1 MKNLKRSQIL
11 TSNYPYYKYSLNYA
25 LDSLHRMGAEQIEF
39 YACFPHFHMDDITYR
54 DIKSL
59 KKKLKDFGLK
69 AMCVT
74 PEQCLYPV
82 NIAAFDIAARNR
94 SINVFKKTI
103 ETAAELEADTIVALC
118 GYGTIDEKDEDVWK
132 RSVDS
137 MRILGDMAEAYNIE
151 MVLETSPREY
161 TTTHTAKEAVR
172 MIEEIGSPAVKG
184 MIDTATLG
192 FSKETMKQ
200 AVQDLGKYLR
210 HVHVADGI
218 PNGHLILG
226 EGELDIRGMLHEL
239 DEVNYQGML
248 SLEILNDKYM
258 RTPHE
263 AMQISFEMLKKYID
277 Q

>member
-1 MKNLKRSQIL
+1 MRQEIEAL
-11 TSNYPYYKYSLNYA
+11 TSSNSADAN
-25 LDSLHRMGAEQIEF
+25 
-39 YACFPHFHMDDITYR
+39 
-54 DIKSL
+54 
-59 KKKLKDFGLK
+59 
-69 AMCVT
+69 
-74 PEQCLYPV
+74 
-82 NIAAFDIAARNR
+82 AAAA
-94 SINVFKKTI
+94 
-103 ETAAELEADTIVALC
+103 AAELEADTIVTLC
-118 GYGTIDEKDEDVWK
+118 GYGTIDEKDEDVWE

-137 MRILGDMAEAYNIE
+137 MRMLGDMAEAYNIE

>member
-1 MKNLKRSQIL
+1 
-11 TSNYPYYKYSLNYA
+11 
-25 LDSLHRMGAEQIEF
+25 
-39 YACFPHFHMDDITYR
+39 
-54 DIKSL
+54 
-59 KKKLKDFGLK
+59 
-69 AMCVT
+69 MCVT

-94 SINVFKKTI
+94 SINVFQKNNL
-103 ETAAELEADTIVALC
+103 ETAAELEADTIVTLC

-192 FSKETMKQ
+192 VFKRNNET
-200 AVQDLGKYLR
+200 GSSR
-210 HVHVADGI
+210 FWESI
-218 PNGHLILG
+218 
-226 EGELDIRGMLHEL
+226 
-239 DEVNYQGML
+239 
-248 SLEILNDKYM
+248 
-258 RTPHE
+258 
-263 AMQISFEMLKKYID
+263 
-277 Q
+277 

>member
-1 MKNLKRSQIL
+1 M
-11 TSNYPYYKYSLNYA
+11 
-25 LDSLHRMGAEQIEF
+25 
-39 YACFPHFHMDDITYR
+39 
-54 DIKSL
+54 
-59 KKKLKDFGLK
+59 
-69 AMCVT
+69 
-74 PEQCLYPV
+74 YPV

-103 ETAAELEADTIVALC
+103 ETAAELEADTIVTLC

-184 MIDTATLG
+184 MIDTAALG

>member
-1 MKNLKRSQIL
+1 MIWQKHI
-11 TSNYPYYKYSLNYA
+11 
-25 LDSLHRMGAEQIEF
+25 
-39 YACFPHFHMDDITYR
+39 
-54 DIKSL
+54 
-59 KKKLKDFGLK
+59 
-69 AMCVT
+69 
-74 PEQCLYPV
+74 
-82 NIAAFDIAARNR
+82 
-94 SINVFKKTI
+94 
-103 ETAAELEADTIVALC
+103 
-118 GYGTIDEKDEDVWK
+118 
-132 RSVDS
+132 
-137 MRILGDMAEAYNIE
+137 
-151 MVLETSPREY
+151 
-161 TTTHTAKEAVR
+161 TTHTAKEAVR

-263 AMQISFEMLKKYID
+263 AMQISFEMLKK
-277 Q
+277 

>member
-94 SINVFKKTI
+94 SIHVFKKTI
-103 ETAAELEADTIVALC
+103 ETAAELEADTIVTLC

-192 FSKETMKQ
+192 FSKETMKS
-200 AVQDLGKYLR
+200 ASPLSIIGEYTFSPNLTYVTTLPPLWL
-210 HVHVADGI
+210 I
-218 PNGHLILG
+218 P
-226 EGELDIRGMLHEL
+226 
-239 DEVNYQGML
+239 
-248 SLEILNDKYM
+248 
-258 RTPHE
+258 
-263 AMQISFEMLKKYID
+263 
-277 Q
+277 